1 MTYSHFTLDERIELQ
16 TCLAKEMSCQEIAWR
31 VGKDPTSVSREIARS
46 RLYEGVRHGYEKPSL
61 RCVHFKD
68 CEVVGLCRG
77 CLGRSCRTCR
87 RQECTLLCS
96 EYEKAR
102 CARTTRFPHVCNGCK
117 RKGTCKLER
126 WRYSASAAD
135 ARAKESA
142 SAPRRGVDL
151 TGRQLADLD
160 ALVTPLMMRGQ
171 SLGQIYLSH
180 ADEIP
185 CTLRSLYTHVNRGE
199 VGPGR
204 MWEIDAV
211 RRKPRKR
218 TVPKT
223 GGRVPRASVAGRSWK
238 DYLALDEE
246 TRDSRWEMDTV
257 VGTASDGKCLLTLLH
272 RMTRLQLALL
282 LASKTRGEVKRALD
296 WLSGL
301 PHSPFA
307 PSRRTLVTTDNGS
320 EFFDA
325 EGIECGQRIRLYY
338 CEAYSSW
345 QKGACEANHRLYR
358 RIVPKGTS
366 FEGLDDRCCRVMM
379 SHVNSAPRVALGGLS
394 PIEAAAPIVG
404 AEFLDALGVQLV
416 PRDEVELRPSLL
428 DGLIGR
434 GR

>member
-1 MTYSHFTLDERIELQ
+1 LDERIELQ

-77 CLGRSCRTCR
+77 CLGRACRTCR

-117 RKGTCKLER
+117 RKGSCRLER
-126 WRYSASAAD
+126 WRHGASAAD
-135 ARAKESA
+135 ARARESA
-142 SAPRRGVDL
+142 SEPRRGVDL

-218 TVPKT
+218 TGPRS

-238 DYLALDEE
+238 DYLALGEE
-246 TRDSRWEMDTV
+246 ARDSRWEMDTV
-257 VGTASDGKCLLTLLH
+257 VGTASDGSQFVWKLVRKSAGADGAPDVYEAKRATIEVGRRIGDRIGVLKGLEDGDRIATAGVTLLVEG
-272 RMTRLQLALL
+272 REVTLL
-282 LASKTRGEVKRALD
+282 KE
-296 WLSGL
+296 
-301 PHSPFA
+301 
-307 PSRRTLVTTDNGS
+307 
-320 EFFDA
+320 
-325 EGIECGQRIRLYY
+325 
-338 CEAYSSW
+338 
-345 QKGACEANHRLYR
+345 
-358 RIVPKGTS
+358 
-366 FEGLDDRCCRVMM
+366 
-379 SHVNSAPRVALGGLS
+379 
-394 PIEAAAPIVG
+394 
-404 AEFLDALGVQLV
+404 
-416 PRDEVELRPSLL
+416 
-428 DGLIGR
+428 
-434 GR
+434 

>member
-16 TCLAKEMSCQEIAWR
+16 ACLARGMSCQEIAWR
-31 VGKDPTSVSREIARS
+31 VGKDPTSVSREILRS
-46 RLYEGVRHGYEKPSL
+46 RLYEGVRYGYEKPSL
-61 RCVHFKD
+61 RCAHYGECDVA
-68 CEVVGLCRG
+68 GLCYG
-77 CLGRSCRTCR
+77 CLDRACRSCR

-96 EYEKAR
+96 EYEKEE
-102 CARTTRFPHVCNGCK
+102 CGRTTRYPHVCNGCG
-117 RKGTCKLER
+117 RKGSCRLER

-135 ARAKESA
+135 ARAREMA
-142 SAPRRGVDL
+142 SEPRRGVDL

-171 SLGQIYLSH
+171 SLGQIHLAH

-185 CTLRSLYTHVNRGE
+185 CTLRSLYTYVNRGE

-218 TVPKT
+218 ARPKS
-223 GGRVPRASVAGRSWK
+223 GGRVPRASAAGRSWK
-238 DYLALDEE
+238 DYLALGGEA
-246 TRDSRWEMDTV
+246 RDSRWEMDTV
-257 VGTASDGKCLLTLLH
+257 VGTASGGKCLLTLLH
-272 RMTRLQLALL
+272 RLTRFQLALL
-282 LASKTRGEVKRALD
+282 LASRTREEVVRALD

-307 PSRRTLVTTDNGS
+307 PSRRTLVITDNGS

-325 EGIECGQRIRLYY
+325 EGIEAGQRIRLYY

-366 FEGLDDRCCRVMM
+366 LEGLDDRRCRLMM
-379 SHVNSAPRVALGGLS
+379 SHVNSAPREALGGLS
-394 PIEAAAPIVG
+394 PIEAIAPIVG
-404 AEFLDALGVQLV
+404 AEFLDALGARLV
-416 PRDEVELRPSLL
+416 PRDEVELRPGLL
-428 DGLIGR
+428 DGTAGLGR
-434 GR
+434 